1 MDMKDL
7 LSKMAQLN
15 EAKEASYSPSYRVGK
30 TGDFSD
36 KPHTKRGTPVAG
48 KVGKYG
54 KTSDELGDPD
64 QDPDDDTAAS
74 PEKRGRGR
82 PKKAGGAADTKDR
95 YSGAKD
101 LQSVMIGKMPKS
113 LPGKK
118 GAVHKSPQDKE
129 EGAVKKK
136 SLKDWVERVEQ
147 VIAENTAM
155 PTTTSTATAPNAS
168 QKVMVKPG
176 QPAGQKPPATMTT
189 QTGQTIAVGSADQ
202 VKKLGDLVN
211 TGQVQLTKPGT
222 TQPLDEED
230 MEEGAEKWIKGAIKH
245 PGAFTQKAK
254 SHGMTPSSF
263 ASKVLSNKEDYPAK
277 TEKQANLAKT
287 LGKFRKQTDEADIP
301 PNDSLMSPISEAKK
315 KADAAAKK
323 DDKAEK
329 AGKKV
334 TKDIEY
340 DEKVKDGIHGKK
352 RGAEDNKAERAG
364 KKVTKDIEY
373 DMKKKTVKEA
383 AKPDF
388 PDIDNDGNTKE
399 SMKKAAADKKKK
411 AVKEGRDHHLKAA
424 YHEGKAHGLSKQ
436 PYNCRHDDM
445 EEAKQ
450 YHEGYKCGLDEC
462 YSQQPILGYVGE
474 ESQHDVVDTMASY
487 GAHGLEED
495 DMGEGNAFT
504 GMLAKTPKGGKFSL
518 GNKAFTDTSDIDEM
532 AFESWDKQ
540 LSAILEGKKVNEGM
554 TVSISKGQ
562 QGSPDSV
569 SVSAQ
574 DGEADQLLSLIK
586 SAGLGLFGGDE
597 SKGFAP
603 GEGTPSTAPGGIEV
617 VDDHDG
623 MMALMKKLTG
633 GDSSGHDGDYEEE
646 EGHEEHEEHE
656 EQCNECG
663 GMMEAGHSCG
673 SKEMVDEVESEDQMT
688 YNVAEDNPPDSG
700 AAEEEEEIQD
710 TAQANSSAAAFDQS
724 QSNDIDE
731 GAGGPEA
738 SEEPVEPIVSES
750 SFFNLY
756 KKLAMLSEESTA
768 EKDEKAEKAGKKVA
782 KDIEYDEGHKGKDD
796 NKAEKAGKKV
806 TKDIEYD
813 DKKDKKLDEWANQVG
828 GGPGKGT
835 DAGFEQDIA
844 FMTKVISGGLNKQK
858 STGQTTIPVVAN
870 QGLRTGVNENL
881 VADWKKLAGIK

>member
-1 MDMKDL
+1 MKDL

-36 KPHTKRGTPVAG
+36 KPNMKRGTPVAG

-64 QDPDDDTAAS
+64 QDPDDDTSSSA
-74 PEKRGRGR
+74 EKRGRGR
-82 PKKAGGAADTKDR
+82 PKKAGGEADTKDR

-118 GAVHKSPQDKE
+118 GTVHKSPQDKE
-129 EGAVKKK
+129 EGASKKK
-136 SLKDWVERVEQ
+136 SLKDWVERVES
-147 VIAENTAM
+147 VLAENTA
-155 PTTTSTATAPNAS
+155 TTTSTATAPSPS

-222 TQPLDEED
+222 TEPLDEED
-230 MEEGAEKWIKGAIKH
+230 MVEGGEKWIKGAIKH
-245 PGAFTQKAK
+245 PGAFTKKAK
-254 SHGMTPSSF
+254 SHGMSTSSF
-263 ASKVLSNKEDYPAK
+263 ASKVLSNKEDYPAS

-287 LGKFRKQTDEADIP
+287 LGKFRKKTDEADIP

-334 TKDIEY
+334 AKDIEY
-340 DEKVKDGIHGKK
+340 DEKVKDSIHGKK
-352 RGAEDNKAERAG
+352 RGAEDSKAERAG
-364 KKVTKDIEY
+364 KKVAKDIEY

-383 AKPDF
+383 AKPDY
-388 PDIDNDGNTKE
+388 IDLDKDGDKKE
-399 SMKKAAADKKKK
+399 SMRKAAADKKKK

-436 PYNCRHDDM
+436 AYNCRHDDM
-445 EEAKQ
+445 EEARQ

-462 YSQQPILGYVGE
+462 YGQQPILGYVGE

-495 DMGEGNAFT
+495 DMMEVGRGEYMKQQARKPGDTF
-504 GMLAKTPKGGKFSL
+504 
-518 GNKAFTDTSDIDEM
+518 KAFGQTFKDSDVLDEF

-540 LSAILEGKKVNEGM
+540 LTAILEGKEVNEGM

-574 DGEADQLLSLIK
+574 DGEADQLLGLIK

-603 GEGTPSTAPGGIEV
+603 GEETPRTAPGGIEV

-633 GDSSGHDGDYEEE
+633 GDASGSDGDYEEE
-646 EGHEEHEEHE
+646 HGHGDHDHGDHEEE
-656 EQCNECG
+656 CNECG
-663 GMMEAGHSCG
+663 YMESKCQCDD
-673 SKEMVDEVESEDQMT
+673 KEMVDEVESEDQMT

-700 AAEEEEEIQD
+700 AAET
-710 TAQANSSAAAFDQS
+710 TADENAEAAEDQAIATD
-724 QSNDIDE
+724 DE
-731 GAGGPEA
+731 FQN
-738 SEEPVEPIVSES
+738 V
-750 SFFNLY
+750 N
-756 KKLAMLSEESTA
+756 
-768 EKDEKAEKAGKKVA
+768 
-782 KDIEYDEGHKGKDD
+782 
-796 NKAEKAGKKV
+796 
-806 TKDIEYD
+806 
-813 DKKDKKLDEWANQVG
+813 EWANQVG

-858 STGQTTIPVVAN
+858 ATGQTTIPVIAN
-870 QGLRTGVNENL
+870 QGQRTGVNENS

>member
-1 MDMKDL
+1 MKYL

-30 TGDFSD
+30 TGDFKD
-36 KPHTKRGTPVAG
+36 KPNMKRGTPVAG

-64 QDPDDDTAAS
+64 QDPDDDTTAS
-74 PEKRGRGR
+74 AEKRGRGR

-101 LQSVMIGKMPKS
+101 LQNVMIGKMPKS

-118 GAVHKSPQDKE
+118 GTVHKSPQDKE
-129 EGAVKKK
+129 ANESTKKK
-136 SLKDWVERVEQ
+136 SLKDWVERVES
-147 VIAENTAM
+147 VLAENTA
-155 PTTTSTATAPNAS
+155 TTTSTATAPSSA

-222 TQPLDEED
+222 TEPLDEEGD
-230 MEEGAEKWIKGAIKH
+230 EKWIKGAIKH
-245 PGAFTQKAK
+245 PGAFTKKAK
-254 SHGMTPSSF
+254 SHGMKPSSF
-263 ASKVLSNKEDYPAK
+263 AKKVLANKEDYPAS

-287 LGKFRKQTDEADIP
+287 LGKFRKKTDEADIP
-301 PNDSLMSPISEAKK
+301 PNDSLMSPISETNKK
-315 KADAAAKK
+315 S
-323 DDKAEK
+323 
-329 AGKKV
+329 
-334 TKDIEY
+334 
-340 DEKVKDGIHGKK
+340 
-352 RGAEDNKAERAG
+352 
-364 KKVTKDIEY
+364 
-373 DMKKKTVKEA
+373 VKEA
-383 AKPDF
+383 AKPDY
-388 PDIDNDGNTKE
+388 IDLDKDGDKKE
-399 SMKKAAADKKKK
+399 SMRKAAADKKKK

-445 EEAKQ
+445 EEARQ

-462 YSQQPILGYVGE
+462 YGQQPILGYVGE

-495 DMGEGNAFT
+495 DMMEVSRGEYMKQQARKPGDTF
-504 GMLAKTPKGGKFSL
+504 
-518 GNKAFTDTSDIDEM
+518 KAFGQTFRDSDVLDEF

-540 LSAILEGKKVNEGM
+540 LTAILEGKEVNEGM
-554 TVSISKGQ
+554 TVSISKGH

-574 DGEADQLLSLIK
+574 DGEADQLLGLIK

-603 GEGTPSTAPGGIEV
+603 GEETPRTAPGGIEV

-633 GDSSGHDGDYEEE
+633 GDTSGSDGDYEEE
-646 EGHEEHEEHE
+646 HGHDH

-663 GMMEAGHSCG
+663 YMESDCQCD
-673 SKEMVDEVESEDQMT
+673 KEMVDEVESEDQMT

-700 AAEEEEEIQD
+700 AAET
-710 TAQANSSAAAFDQS
+710 TADENAEAVEDQAIATD
-724 QSNDIDE
+724 DE
-731 GAGGPEA
+731 FQN
-738 SEEPVEPIVSES
+738 V
-750 SFFNLY
+750 N
-756 KKLAMLSEESTA
+756 
-768 EKDEKAEKAGKKVA
+768 
-782 KDIEYDEGHKGKDD
+782 
-796 NKAEKAGKKV
+796 
-806 TKDIEYD
+806 
-813 DKKDKKLDEWANQVG
+813 EWANQIG
-828 GGPGKGT
+828 EGPGKGT

-858 STGQTTIPVVAN
+858 STGQTTIPVIAH
-870 QGLRTGVNENL
+870 QGQRTGVNENY

>member
-7 LSKMAQLN
+7 LSKMTQLN

-101 LQSVMIGKMPKS
+101 LQSVMIGKMPKT

-211 TGQVQLTKPGT
+211 AGQVQLTKPGT

-230 MEEGAEKWIKGAIKH
+230 MEEGSEKWIKGAIKH
-245 PGAFTQKAK
+245 PGAFTKKAK

-263 ASKVLSNKEDYPAK
+263 ANKVLSNKEDYPAK

-334 TKDIEY
+334 AKDIEY

-364 KKVTKDIEY
+364 KKVAKDIEY

-424 YHEGKAHGLSKQ
+424 YHEGKSHGLSKQ

-462 YSQQPILGYVGE
+462 YGQQPILGYVGE

-487 GAHGLEED
+487 GAD
-495 DMGEGNAFT
+495 DLDEMDKTSYMKQQAI
-504 GMLAKTPKGGKFSL
+504 KTPGSTF
-518 GNKAFTDTSDIDEM
+518 KAFGQTMNDSDVLDEF

-540 LSAILEGKKVNEGM
+540 LNAILEGKEVNEGM

-603 GEGTPSTAPGGIEV
+603 GEETPSTAPGGIEV

-633 GDSSGHDGDYEEE
+633 GDSSGHDRDYEEE
-646 EGHEEHEEHE
+646 EGHDDHSDHEEE
-656 EQCNECG
+656 CNECG
-663 GMMEAGHSCG
+663 GMMEVGHSCG

-700 AAEEEEEIQD
+700 AAET
-710 TAQANSSAAAFDQS
+710 TADENAEAAEDQAIATD
-724 QSNDIDE
+724 DE
-731 GAGGPEA
+731 FQN
-738 SEEPVEPIVSES
+738 V
-750 SFFNLY
+750 N
-756 KKLAMLSEESTA
+756 
-768 EKDEKAEKAGKKVA
+768 
-782 KDIEYDEGHKGKDD
+782 
-796 NKAEKAGKKV
+796 
-806 TKDIEYD
+806 
-813 DKKDKKLDEWANQVG
+813 EWANQVG
-828 GGPGKGT
+828 EGPGKGT

-858 STGQTTIPVVAN
+858 STGQTTIPVLAN
-870 QGLRTGVNENL
+870 QGLRTGVNENS